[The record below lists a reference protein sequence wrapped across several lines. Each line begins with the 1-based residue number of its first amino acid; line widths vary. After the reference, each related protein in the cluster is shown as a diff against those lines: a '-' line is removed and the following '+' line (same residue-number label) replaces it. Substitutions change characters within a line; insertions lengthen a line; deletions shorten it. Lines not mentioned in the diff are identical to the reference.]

1 VAKAHV
7 EDMDKSPN
15 TLRVGHGYDLH
26 RLKDGL
32 RLKLAGVEIPYAL
45 GLVGHSDADVVY
57 HAVIDAMLGAAGLDD
72 IGVQF
77 PDTDPAYKGIDSG
90 ELVRRAIAKIAAGGY
105 GVVNVDVTVIAEKPN
120 LREYKPRMRGNL
132 ATKLGIAAEAVSVKA
147 KTNEGL
153 GPVGEGQAIACLA
166 TVLLIKR

>member
-1 VAKAHV
+1 
-7 EDMDKSPN
+7 M
-15 TLRVGHGYDLH
+15 
-26 RLKDGL
+26 KDGL
-32 RLKLAGVEIPYAL
+32 RLKLAGVEIPYAR
-45 GLVGHSDADVVY
+45 GLAGHSDADVVY

-90 ELVRRAIAKIAAGGY
+90 ELVDRALAKVQSAGY
-105 GVVNVDVTVIAEKPN
+105 GVVNVDVTVIAQKPN
-120 LREYKPRMRGNL
+120 LREHKPAMRANL
-132 ATKLGIAAEAVSVKA
+132 AAKLGAAADAVSVKA

-166 TVLLIKR
+166 TVLLNKK

>member
-1 VAKAHV
+1 VAKVHI
-7 EDMDKSPN
+7 EDMDKS
-15 TLRVGHGYDLH
+15 TGTWRVGHGYDLH
-26 RLKDGL
+26 RMKNGL
-32 RLKLAGVEIPYAL
+32 RLKLAGVEIPYAQ

-90 ELVRRAIAKIAAGGY
+90 ELVLRATAKVAAAGY
-105 GVVNVDVTVIAEKPN
+105 GVVNVDVTVIAQKPN
-120 LREYKPRMRGNL
+120 LREYKGRMRANL
-132 ATKLGIAAEAVSVKA
+132 AEKLSIAVDAASVKA

-166 TVLLIKR
+166 TVLLNKK